1 MNARRPP
8 LRHAPPRRIGAFLA
22 LMLTVVA
29 PLAAQAQT
37 PAPASGAPSG
47 LAAAVTDD
55 VIAVTS
61 DFRGARITVFGAT
74 PARRAPGD
82 VVVAIRGPG
91 APITVMRKR
100 RTGILW
106 LNRDPVAFADAPSF
120 HAVVSAKPLVQI
132 ASTRD
137 IWELGLDP
145 AAQARL
151 TTPTPPD
158 ADPSD
163 YRQGLVR
170 LQRARGLYQE
180 VPRGLVLRPGG
191 LFKAQVAL
199 PANAPPGAYRADV
212 YLFRNGRLQASET
225 ATILISRQGL
235 EQTVYALAQER
246 PLIYGLFTVALALS
260 AGLVAALIFRRS

>member
-1 MNARRPP
+1 MRRTLWP
-8 LRHAPPRRIGAFLA
+8 LRIIAGLVAMMVAACAP
-22 LMLTVVA
+22 
-29 PLAAQAQT
+29 AAIAQT
-37 PAPASGAPSG
+37 PPPQSAANAG

-91 APITVMRKR
+91 GPITVMRKR
-100 RTGILW
+100 RTGVLW

-145 AAQARL
+145 AAEARL
-151 TTPTPPD
+151 VSATPAD

-180 VPRGLVLRPGG
+180 SPRGLVLRPGG

-199 PANAPPGAYRADV
+199 PANAQPGAYRADV

-235 EQTVYALAQER
+235 EQTVYAFAQER

-260 AGLVAALIFRRS
+260 AGWVAALIFRRS